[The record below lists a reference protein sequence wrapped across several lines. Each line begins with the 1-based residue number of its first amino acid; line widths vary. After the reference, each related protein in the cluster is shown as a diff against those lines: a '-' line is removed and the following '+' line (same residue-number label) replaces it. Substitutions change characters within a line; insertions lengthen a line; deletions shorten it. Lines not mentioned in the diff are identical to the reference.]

1 MPVTGARDVSFMAKK
16 PEYTKGPIDDIPDE
30 YLVEVPDFL
39 PPPEVLAK
47 AQTNV
52 KITIKLSF
60 ETIEFFKEV
69 AEKHNTQYQPLIRKV
84 LDEYVAAHRK
94 PKAEK

>member
-1 MPVTGARDVSFMAKK
+1 MAKK

-30 YLVEVPDFL
+30 MLIAVPDFL
-39 PPPEVLAK
+39 PPPEAFANAK
-47 AQTNV
+47 TSV
-52 KITIKLSF
+52 KITIKLSY

-94 PKAEK
+94 PKTEK